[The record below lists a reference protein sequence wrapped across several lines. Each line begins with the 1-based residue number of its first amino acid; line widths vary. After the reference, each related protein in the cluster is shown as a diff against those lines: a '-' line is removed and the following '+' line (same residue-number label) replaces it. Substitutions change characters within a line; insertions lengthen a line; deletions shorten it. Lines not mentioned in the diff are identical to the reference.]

1 MYPSVKEVKLR
12 WWKWK
17 EKFNPLFIL
26 EFAWGLQSKR
36 TDLGKQT
43 KTYLEKVQSCRNQ
56 SFFLY
61 WTLTGNPE
69 LLFFCGCSYK
79 SYKNRFGSAIF
90 GLNNNILSFL
100 IPEIELKGKLNG
112 LKAFALNINLFFHPQ
127 SFLSST
133 LFSTPSLS
141 FLCLTLYSLSSLY
154 WTLYSLSSLYW
165 TLYSLS
171 SLYLTLYSMFN
182 PVLYI
187 LSMFNPLLNILSVFT
202 PKLCIISIL
211 YVKSSIIYS
220 LYAQP
225 FFLHPF
231 FPFSA

>member
-1 MYPSVKEVKLR
+1 MYPSVKEVQLR

-26 EFAWGLQSKR
+26 EFASGLQSKR
-36 TDLGKQT
+36 TDLGKQA

-79 SYKNRFGSAIF
+79 SSAIF

-133 LFSTPSLS
+133 LFSTPFLS

-154 WTLYSLSSLYW
+154 WTLYSIF
-165 TLYSLS
+165 
-171 SLYLTLYSMFN
+171 SLYLTLYSVSSLFSMLN
-182 PVLYI
+182 LLLYI
-187 LSMFNPLLNILSVFT
+187 LSMLNPLLSMHG
-202 PKLCIISIL
+202 L
-211 YVKSSIIYS
+211 YI
-220 LYAQP
+220 
-225 FFLHPF
+225 
-231 FPFSA
+231 